1 MVCCVREAATG
12 EYPIGRGQP
21 NRKVFFST
29 NSLHAFYLLVSFQLT
44 MKEQK
49 QKEDD
54 KKVLTDHFITTLP
67 PLLNKVDRSFFNGFE
82 FDRTI
87 CFSTLLMRINYSISC
102 KFPCTSI
109 MKSIRQHVV
118 NVILMLI

>member
-21 NRKVFFST
+21 NRKVTTKHENKSRKIKFWF
-29 NSLHAFYLLVSFQLT
+29 LKLT

-54 KKVLTDHFITTLP
+54 KKALTDHFIGTLP
-67 PLLNKVDRSFFNGFE
+67 PLLNKVIVRSFNSLFKKKAKKSPF
-82 FDRTI
+82 
-87 CFSTLLMRINYSISC
+87 SIS
-102 KFPCTSI
+102 
-109 MKSIRQHVV
+109 
-118 NVILMLI
+118 LMLINC